1 MHINKKPLSYDKK
14 TTDKSYGG
22 DFLYSQPE
30 DILKLYDL
38 EVSQITKG
46 RGFYICSTNQ
56 GRKMLL
62 PFNGSKEKGIYLK
75 EFLDFLRENNWDVQQ
90 ILPTANEEIVAE
102 DELGTRYILK
112 DMYEGSEISTRNLE
126 EVCDAMELLGQYHE
140 VVKKCPLEI
149 PDCMK
154 NARRSL
160 WEQYEKHKR
169 ELNKV
174 YHYVKARKKKNDFEQ
189 QFTIQY
195 PMLSGNLDEI
205 LKKME
210 EIQGR
215 EQISVICHGDYNQH
229 NILTTKQGLR
239 MVNFEGLEYNIPIV
253 DVAHFMRKI
262 LEKNGWRE
270 EVGIA
275 MLESYEKSRKFP
287 AQEKEYL
294 YLMLKF
300 PEKLWKLANHYY
312 NSHKAWM
319 SGRDLEKLKK
329 IAAQEEMRQQF
340 LEKMFSFFQ

>member
-1 MHINKKPLSYDKK
+1 M
-14 TTDKSYGG
+14 
-22 DFLYSQPE
+22 YSQPE

-38 EVSQITKG
+38 EVSQIAKG

-56 GRKMLL
+56 GRKILM
-62 PFNGSKEKGIYLK
+62 PFNGSKEKGAFLK
-75 EFLDFLRENNWDVQQ
+75 EFLEYLKEKNWEVQQ
-90 ILPTANEEIVAE
+90 ILSSANQEAVAE
-102 DELGTRYILK
+102 DETGTRYILK
-112 DMYEGSEISTRNLE
+112 DMCEGSEISTRNLE
-126 EVCDAMELLGQYHE
+126 EVCEAMALLGRYHRAVE
-140 VVKKCPLEI
+140 DCSLSI

-154 NARRSL
+154 TAKSNL
-160 WEQYEKHKR
+160 CQQYEKHKR

-195 PMLSGNLDEI
+195 PVLSGNLDEI
-205 LKKME
+205 VAKMKE
-210 EIQGR
+210 VHEAQ
-215 EQISVICHGDYNQH
+215 QIYLVCHGDYNQH
-229 NILTTKQGLR
+229 NILITKQGMR
-239 MVNFEGLEYNIPIV
+239 MVNFEGLEYNIPVV

-275 MLESYEKSRKFP
+275 MLRSYEKSREFP
-287 AQEKEYL
+287 LQEKQYL
-294 YLMLKF
+294 YLMLQF

-319 SGRDLEKLKK
+319 SGRDLEKLKN
-329 IAAQEEMRQQF
+329 ITDQEEMRQHF